1 MFKKI
6 VSNSCYDSEINLVE
20 NEKMF
25 HFQNDFLILSYKK
38 RERIGTAQVGIA
50 HKTQKI
56 H

>member
-1 MFKKI
+1 MLKKI

-20 NEKMF
+20 NEML

-50 HKTQKI
+50 LKIQKI
-56 H
+56 N